1 MLSQCT
7 PVYWVIMWPCRWH
20 AFRLKAIAVLLY
32 CSSQPF
38 VRLHPDG
45 SRRDW
50 RMWWWCTV
58 REAWHALGLWY
69 LAFSFISKY
78 VPPLKVCDSVARHD
92 HICILCKLMV
102 LWMLQFFPTAE
113 ESMKF
118 YNQKR
123 CVDSKGL
130 HIPSQLVSSHSDLLL
145 NPESFLPFLSF
156 ECDCWYLV
164 CDRVTAICEILRAGI
179 ERAERIY
186 PNWAEV
192 FILLT
197 VRFCTVSSK
206 NQSSYMVMIIARS
219 CLLISPLC
227 SWMQVYHEECP
238 PCKLP
243 ILDSSGRND
252 LGSWRYLH
260 SLRLEYMKLRGLIFE
275 LHRTDDDV
283 CSTLSRCSVH

>member
-130 HIPSQLVSSHSDLLL
+130 HIPSQLVSSHSNDTIYCWI
-145 NPESFLPFLSF
+145 PKAFFLSF
-156 ECDCWYLV
+156 SLNSIVD
-164 CDRVTAICEILRAGI
+164 
-179 ERAERIY
+179 
-186 PNWAEV
+186 
-192 FILLT
+192 
-197 VRFCTVSSK
+197 S
-206 NQSSYMVMIIARS
+206 MRS
-219 CLLISPLC
+219 CDSDMWNTTSRYWKSRKDLPQLGGGIHSP
-227 SWMQVYHEECP
+227 Y
-238 PCKLP
+238 
-243 ILDSSGRND
+243 
-252 LGSWRYLH
+252 
-260 SLRLEYMKLRGLIFE
+260 
-275 LHRTDDDV
+275 
-283 CSTLSRCSVH
+283 CSVLYSVFKESIFVHGNDNCSFLLVDFSVV